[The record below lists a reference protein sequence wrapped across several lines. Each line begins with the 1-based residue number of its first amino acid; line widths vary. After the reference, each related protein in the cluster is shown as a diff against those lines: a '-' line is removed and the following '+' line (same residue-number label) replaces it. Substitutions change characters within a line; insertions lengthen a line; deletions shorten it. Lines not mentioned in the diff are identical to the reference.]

1 MIFISLALV
10 VGFALAY
17 RLGDRVVAVMEK
29 EAETRQSILTQRPSA
44 RIPEDITLRA
54 SLYSDEWARDAYLA
68 RAGELYEKTGD
79 WTQVR
84 ALMNETDE

>member
-17 RLGDRVVAVMEK
+17 RLGDRVVGVMEQD
-29 EAETRQSILTQRPSA
+29 AATRRAILSQHPTA

-84 ALMNETDE
+84 ALMNESDE